1 MNQEMYHN
9 KNSLEREFKL
19 SVKDNKVDRQK
30 IKIIR
35 VLKNK
40 KALQILEGFFYA
52 RVFSPICWRHMA

>member
-1 MNQEMYHN
+1 MYHN
-9 KNSLEREFKL
+9 KNLLAREFKL

-40 KALQILEGFFYA
+40 KALQIKIT
-52 RVFSPICWRHMA
+52 PNKTQ